1 MDLDWLTWA
10 TRLSSV
16 LGEVLAILHGPEPAI
31 TMTFP
36 DQSVFLAAEDARAL
50 LALARKLGGGR

>member
-16 LGEVLAILHGPEPAI
+16 LSEVLAILNGPEPAI

-36 DQSVFLAAEDARAL
+36 DGSGFLIAEDVRAILAIARAL
-50 LALARKLGGGR
+50 GGAR